1 LTIAGSGRTIA
12 HRYDFNQR
20 DNPMFNQLEAA
31 PPDAILGLNEA
42 FGRDARPEKINL
54 TTGVYK
60 NAHGQTPILSCVKEA
75 ERRLFE
81 SEASKGYLGIDGLPE
96 FSGRVRELIFGADH
110 EITVSGRATSIQA
123 PGGTGALRVA
133 AEFLGKAFPGV
144 TIWCSQP
151 TWPNHPAIFQAAGVE
166 VAEYGYFDETTNG
179 LNFASM
185 LDGLAAIPAG
195 DVVCLH
201 ACCHNPTG
209 VDPTAQ
215 QWEQVAEIIESRD
228 LLPLVDFAYQGFGDG
243 LEEDA
248 TGLRTLARPGRRLLV
263 ASSFSKNFGLYR
275 ERVGALTVVTGDADT
290 AGIVLSRLKQTIRAN
305 YSNPPAH
312 GAGVVTTILDD
323 DLLRKEW
330 QTELN
335 GMRERINDMRQRLA
349 TGLAA
354 AAPDHDF
361 TNVGTQRGMFSFSG
375 LSPAQVDRLREEH
388 AVYLVRNGR
397 MNVAGVTEENIG
409 RLCESI
415 ATIL

>member
-1 LTIAGSGRTIA
+1 
-12 HRYDFNQR
+12 
-20 DNPMFNQLEAA
+20 MFNQLEAV

-42 FGRDARPEKINL
+42 FGLDTRPDKINL

-60 NAHGQTPILSCVKEA
+60 DGDGQTPILACVKEA
-75 ERRLFE
+75 ERHLVE

-96 FSGRVRELIFGADH
+96 FSARVRELIFGADH

-133 AEFLGKAFPGV
+133 AEFLAQAFPGV
-144 TIWCSQP
+144 KIWCSRP
-151 TWPNHPAIFQAAGVE
+151 TWPNHPAIFRAAGVD
-166 VAEYGYFDETTNG
+166 VAEYGYFDEATNG

-185 LDGLAAIPAG
+185 LDGLASIPAG

-209 VDPTAQ
+209 VDPTVE
-215 QWEQVAEIIESRD
+215 QWQQVAEIIDGRG

-275 ERVGALTVVTGDADT
+275 ERVGGLTVVTGDAET
-290 AGIVLSRLKQTIRAN
+290 AGVVLSRLKQTIRAN

-312 GAGVVTTILDD
+312 GAGIVTTILDD
-323 DLLRKEW
+323 DALRSQWE
-330 QTELN
+330 TELT
-335 GMRERINDMRQRLA
+335 GMRDRINDMRQQLA
-349 TGLAA
+349 ERLAA
-354 AAPDHDF
+354 AAPGHDF
-361 TNVGTQRGMFSFSG
+361 RNVADQRGMFSFSG
-375 LSPAQVDRLREEH
+375 LSTAQVDCLREDH
-388 AVYLVRNGR
+388 AIYLVRNGR
-397 MNVAGVTEENIG
+397 MNVAGVTERNIG

-415 ATIL
+415 AAVL